1 MKFTKLAAAATLA
14 LAAFA
19 VQALPTA
26 SGSTTFKVK
35 ITITGTCDATAFN
48 AVVSPGS
55 DINFGTH
62 PASLTTALTASNT
75 VASSL
80 DVRCSKNL
88 PFEVALTPGN
98 LNTAGAGVMLGTGTN
113 TNTIAYQLRQPTVG
127 VYPAFVAGTATSAV
141 WGNVTAVNAFTALGN
156 GLAVANKINLP
167 VAANIAAP
175 ALDVQA
181 DAYIDTVTATLS
193 Y

>member
-19 VQALPTA
+19 AQALPTA

-35 ITITGTCDATAFN
+35 ITITGTCDATAFS
-48 AVVSPGS
+48 AALPTPASDVDFGS
-55 DINFGTH
+55 NV
-62 PASLTTALTASNT
+62 ASLTTALTASNT
-75 VASSL
+75 AASSL
-80 DVRCSKNL
+80 DVRCTKNT

-98 LNTAGAGVMLGTGTN
+98 ADAAGAGVMLGTGTN
-113 TNTIAYQLRQPTVG
+113 TDTIAYQLRQPDVTTF
-127 VYPAFVAGTATSAV
+127 AAGTATSAV
-141 WGNVTAVNAFTALGN
+141 WGNTTAVNAFTTVGK
-156 GLAVANKINLP
+156 GLAAANKINLP

-181 DAYIDTVTATLS
+181 DSYEDTVTAALT